1 MWNGGSV
8 RNAHRFLALE
18 LRERNCLGD
27 PGEDGMM
34 ILKWI
39 FIKRIIRDIL
49 DVMCS
54 C

>member
-1 MWNGGSV
+1 MGVARCGMVADV

-34 ILKWI
+34 I
-39 FIKRIIRDIL
+39 
-49 DVMCS
+49 
-54 C
+54 